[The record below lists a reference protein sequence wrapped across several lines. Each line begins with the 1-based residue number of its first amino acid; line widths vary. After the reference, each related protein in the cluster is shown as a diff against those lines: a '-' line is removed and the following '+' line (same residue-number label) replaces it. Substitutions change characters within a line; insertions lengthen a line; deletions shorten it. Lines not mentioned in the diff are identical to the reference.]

1 MHFFAYF
8 CTMAGIYIHIPF
20 CKTRC
25 RYCDFYSTTQVD
37 KQTAYT
43 NALIQ
48 EWNLHKH
55 QWLQPH
61 LPIRTIYLGGGTP
74 SLLSISNLHLLLHTI
89 YADIDSSQLQE
100 VTIEANPGD
109 FTLEKVQSWQAL
121 GINRLSIGIQSF
133 NDKTLEF
140 IGRRHN
146 SAMAKQ
152 AVEIAQQAGITN
164 ISIDLMYAL
173 PHQTMADWQSDV
185 AQALQ
190 LGVPHISSYGLIYE
204 DGTRLTQLLENGQIQ
219 AVDEELE
226 MQMYDYL
233 IAQLTAHGYE
243 HYEVS
248 NFALPGMYS
257 QHNSSY
263 WNDTP
268 YLGLGAGAH
277 SYDGTKRWWNVCDID
292 LFIEQAASQTL
303 SPEQEELTPQ
313 QRHFEHVM
321 LGLRTNKGVPLISV
335 NSHQVQ
341 RLLEDGLVTIHANR
355 VIATTKGFHL
365 LNRVIEELV

>member
-1 MHFFAYF
+1 
-8 CTMAGIYIHIPF
+8 MAGIYIHIPF

-25 RYCDFYSTTQVD
+25 RYCDFYSTTQLHQQD
-37 KQTAYT
+37 AYT
-43 NALIQ
+43 QALIQ
-48 EWNLHKH
+48 EWHLRCP
-55 QWLQPH
+55 QWLASHPH
-61 LPIRTIYLGGGTP
+61 IHTIYLGGGTP
-74 SLLSISNLHLLLHTI
+74 SLLSTANLQALLTAI
-89 YADIDSSQLQE
+89 YADIDTSHLRE
-100 VTIEANPGD
+100 VTLEANPGD

-121 GINRLSIGIQSF
+121 GIDRLSIGIQSF

-341 RLLEDGLVTIHANR
+341 RLLEDGLVTIDSNR